1 MSPFVS
7 FVVSFRRACQCGVG
21 GGLWYNR
28 GMEQW
33 MTWFWAKARRVNWVL
48 LLATVA
54 LAAVGV
60 LFVKSACSSR
70 PTEALRS
77 LWVGQ
82 LGFAVRGFLLM
93 WVLALWDYRR
103 WARFAPW
110 VYAGV
115 LAALVLVLV
124 PGVGQ
129 EIMGARRW
137 LFGLQPSEPTKLG
150 VIVLLAWVLGRGRAW
165 VRSWRGLLACGALAG
180 VPAALILLEPDLG
193 TALVLGPTVLAM
205 VFAAGVSPRLL
216 AVGVLAVGLAVGY
229 ELTMVGLAAREGT
242 APERREEL
250 LRWTGLREHQVG
262 RVETFL
268 FPDRDRLGSGYNAY
282 QSEIAVGSGGVWGK
296 GYGQGVQ
303 HRLGYLPA
311 VVSMNDFIFPVVA
324 EETGFAGALALLALY
339 LGGVLA
345 PGLAIGM
352 RCRDDVG
359 RLLCV
364 GVVTLLFCHVF
375 INIGMTVRIVPITG
389 LPLPFISQGGT
400 FMLVMMMAMGVLQ
413 SVAIHGRAAE
423 AVFRR

>member
-1 MSPFVS
+1 M
-7 FVVSFRRACQCGVG
+7 G
-21 GGLWYNR
+21 GMDVWLKWL
-28 GMEQW
+28 
-33 MTWFWAKARRVNWVL
+33 WAKVRRVNWAV
-48 LLATVA
+48 LLATVL
-54 LAAVGV
+54 LAAAGV
-60 LFVKSACSSR
+60 LFVKSACASR

-82 LGFAVRGFLLM
+82 LGFAIRGFALM

-110 VYAGV
+110 VYLGV
-115 LAALVLVLV
+115 LVALVLVLI
-124 PGVGQ
+124 PGVGR

-137 LFGLQPSEPTKLG
+137 LFGLQPSEPAKLA
-150 VIVLLAWVLGRGRAW
+150 VIVSLAWALGRGRA
-165 VRSWRGLLACGALAG
+165 RLRTWRGLALCGALAG

-193 TALVLGPTVLAM
+193 TALVLGPTALAM

-229 ELTMVGLAAREGT
+229 ELTMVGLATREGT
-242 APERREEL
+242 EPARREQL
-250 LRWTGLREHQVG
+250 LRWTGLREHQVS

-268 FPDRDRLGSGYNAY
+268 HPMRDRTGSGYNAY

-339 LGGVLA
+339 LGGILA
-345 PGLAIGM
+345 PGLVIGM

-413 SVAIHGRAAE
+413 SVAIHGRTAE

>member
-1 MSPFVS
+1 MD
-7 FVVSFRRACQCGVG
+7 A
-21 GGLWYNR
+21 
-28 GMEQW
+28 
-33 MTWFWAKARRVNWVL
+33 WFGWIWAKVRRVNWVL
-48 LLATVA
+48 LLATLV
-54 LAAVGV
+54 LSAAGV

-82 LGFAVRGFLLM
+82 LGFAVRGVALM
-93 WVLALWDYRR
+93 GVLAFWDYRR
-103 WARFAPW
+103 WVRFAPW
-110 VYAGV
+110 LYAGV
-115 LAALVLVLV
+115 LVALVLVLV
-124 PGVGQ
+124 PGIGV

-137 LFGLQPSEPTKLG
+137 LFGLQPSEPAKIAL
-150 VIVLLAWVLGRGRAW
+150 IVLLAWVFGRGREAL
-165 VRSWRGLLACGALAG
+165 RTWRGLVLCGALAG
-180 VPAALILLEPDLG
+180 VPAGLILLEPDLG

-229 ELTMVGLAAREGT
+229 ELTMVRLATAEGV
-242 APERREEL
+242 APARREQL
-250 LRWTGLREHQVG
+250 LRWTGLREHQVS

-268 FPDRDRLGSGYNAY
+268 YPMRDRTGSGYNAY
-282 QSEIAVGSGGVWGK
+282 QSEIAVGSGGAWGK

-324 EETGFAGALALLALY
+324 EETGFAGALALLAVY
-339 LGGVLA
+339 LGGILI
-345 PGLAIGM
+345 PGAVIAA

-413 SVAIHGRAAE
+413 SVAIHGRTAE
-423 AVFRR
+423 AVFRHR

>member
-1 MSPFVS
+1 MD
-7 FVVSFRRACQCGVG
+7 A
-21 GGLWYNR
+21 
-28 GMEQW
+28 
-33 MTWFWAKARRVNWVL
+33 WFGWIWAKVRRVNWVL
-48 LLATVA
+48 LLATLA
-54 LAAVGV
+54 LSAAGV

-82 LGFAVRGFLLM
+82 LGFAVRGVALM
-93 WVLALWDYRR
+93 GVLAFWDYRR
-103 WARFAPW
+103 WVRFAPW
-110 VYAGV
+110 LYAGV

-124 PGVGQ
+124 PGIGV

-137 LFGLQPSEPTKLG
+137 LFGLQPSEPAKIAL
-150 VIVLLAWVLGRGRAW
+150 IVLLAWVLGRGREAL
-165 VRSWRGLLACGALAG
+165 RTWRGLVLCGALAG
-180 VPAALILLEPDLG
+180 VPAGLILLEPDLG

-229 ELTMVGLAAREGT
+229 ELTMVRLATAEGV
-242 APERREEL
+242 APARREQL
-250 LRWTGLREHQVG
+250 LGWTGLREHQVS

-268 FPDRDRLGSGYNAY
+268 YPMRDRTGSGYNAY

-296 GYGQGVQ
+296 GYGRGVQ

-324 EETGFAGALALLALY
+324 EETGFAGALALLAVY
-339 LGGVLA
+339 LGGILI
-345 PGLAIGM
+345 PGAVIAA

-413 SVAIHGRAAE
+413 SVAIHGRTAE
-423 AVFRR
+423 AVFRHR

>member
-1 MSPFVS
+1 MD
-7 FVVSFRRACQCGVG
+7 A
-21 GGLWYNR
+21 
-28 GMEQW
+28 
-33 MTWFWAKARRVNWVL
+33 WFGWIWAKVRRVNWVL
-48 LLATVA
+48 LLATLA
-54 LAAVGV
+54 LSAAGV

-82 LGFAVRGFLLM
+82 LGFAVRGVALM
-93 WVLALWDYRR
+93 GVLAFWDYRR
-103 WARFAPW
+103 WVRFAPW
-110 VYAGV
+110 LYAGV
-115 LAALVLVLV
+115 LVALVLVLV
-124 PGVGQ
+124 PGIGV

-137 LFGLQPSEPTKLG
+137 LFGLQPSEPAKIAL
-150 VIVLLAWVLGRGRAW
+150 IVLLAWVLGRGREAL
-165 VRSWRGLLACGALAG
+165 RTWRGLVLCGAWAG
-180 VPAALILLEPDLG
+180 GPAGLILLEPDLG

-229 ELTMVGLAAREGT
+229 ELTMVRLATAEGV
-242 APERREEL
+242 APARREQL
-250 LRWTGLREHQVG
+250 LRWTGLREHQVS

-268 FPDRDRLGSGYNAY
+268 YPMRDRTGSGYNAY
-282 QSEIAVGSGGVWGK
+282 QSEIAVGSGGAWGK

-324 EETGFAGALALLALY
+324 EETGFAGALALLAVY
-339 LGGVLA
+339 LGGILI
-345 PGLAIGM
+345 PGAVIAA

-413 SVAIHGRAAE
+413 SVAIHGRTAE
-423 AVFRR
+423 AVFRHR

>member
-1 MSPFVS
+1 M
-7 FVVSFRRACQCGVG
+7 VG
-21 GGLWYNR
+21 MNEWLKVL
-28 GMEQW
+28 
-33 MTWFWAKARRVNWVL
+33 WAKVRRVNWVL
-48 LLATVA
+48 LGVSVG
-54 LAAVGV
+54 LAAAGV
-60 LFVKSACSSR
+60 LSVKSACASR
-70 PTEALRS
+70 ESLALRE

-82 LGFAVRGFLLM
+82 LGFAVRGFVLM
-93 WVLALWDYRR
+93 GVLALWDYRR
-103 WARFAPW
+103 WVRWAPW
-110 VYAGV
+110 VYGV
-115 LAALVLVLV
+115 VLVALVLVLV
-124 PGVGQ
+124 PGVGV

-137 LFGLQPSEPTKLG
+137 LFGLQPSEPAKLG
-150 VIVLLAWVLGRGRAW
+150 VIVMLAWVLGRGRGW
-165 VRSWRGLLACGALAG
+165 VRSWRGLAACGALAG
-180 VPAALILLEPDLG
+180 VPAALILAEPDLG

-205 VFAAGVSPRLL
+205 LFAAGVAPRLL
-216 AVGVLAVGLAVGY
+216 GAGVLAVALAVGY
-229 ELTMVGLAAREGT
+229 ELALVGAATAEGVE
-242 APERREEL
+242 PGRREAL
-250 LRWTGLREHQVG
+250 LGWTGLREHQVE

-268 FPDRDRLGSGYNAY
+268 HPDRDRLGSGYNAY

-303 HRLGYLPA
+303 HRLGYLPP

-324 EETGFAGALALLALY
+324 EEWGFVGALALLAAY
-339 LGGVLA
+339 LGGILG
-345 PGLAIGM
+345 PGVAIGL

-423 AVFRR
+423 AVFRH

>member
-1 MSPFVS
+1 MDARF
-7 FVVSFRRACQCGVG
+7 G
-21 GGLWYNR
+21 WI
-28 GMEQW
+28 
-33 MTWFWAKARRVNWVL
+33 WAKVRRVNWVL
-48 LLATVA
+48 LLATLA
-54 LAAVGV
+54 LSAAGV

-82 LGFAVRGFLLM
+82 LGFAVRGVALM
-93 WVLALWDYRR
+93 GVLAFWDYRR
-103 WARFAPW
+103 WVRFAPW
-110 VYAGV
+110 LYAGV
-115 LAALVLVLV
+115 LVALVLVLV
-124 PGVGQ
+124 PGIGV

-137 LFGLQPSEPTKLG
+137 LFGLQPSEPAKIAL
-150 VIVLLAWVLGRGRAW
+150 IVLLAWVLGRGREAL
-165 VRSWRGLLACGALAG
+165 RTWRGLVLCGALAG
-180 VPAALILLEPDLG
+180 VPAGLILLEPDLG

-229 ELTMVGLAAREGT
+229 ELTMVRLATAEGV
-242 APERREEL
+242 APARREQL
-250 LRWTGLREHQVG
+250 LGWTGLREHQVS

-268 FPDRDRLGSGYNAY
+268 YPMRDRTGSGYNAY

-296 GYGQGVQ
+296 GYGRGVQ

-324 EETGFAGALALLALY
+324 EETGFAGALALLAVY
-339 LGGVLA
+339 LGGILI
-345 PGLAIGM
+345 PGAVIAA

-413 SVAIHGRAAE
+413 SVAIHGRTAE
-423 AVFRR
+423 AVFRHR